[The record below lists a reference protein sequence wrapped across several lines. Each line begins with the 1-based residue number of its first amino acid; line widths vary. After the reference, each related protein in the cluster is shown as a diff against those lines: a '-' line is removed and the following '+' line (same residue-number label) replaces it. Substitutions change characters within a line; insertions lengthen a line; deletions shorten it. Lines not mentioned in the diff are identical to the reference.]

1 MVANFKDF
9 QELRLNESENYQVP
23 GVKSSWDGG
32 YTIYPLD
39 ITVDEV
45 EEIPRD
51 RIIIPK
57 QNETSFAICYMDID
71 GDESDYLW
79 IPKEACKIKSND
91 TGSITEIS
99 FDPYKKW
106 LSSGTNKGRIE
117 DFIEE
122 FADSVEASKTTGQ
135 EKIKINAQD
144 DVELLMDIM
153 EIPGS
158 VESFDSCGDYIWDAK
173 LDNGMLIE
181 ITKRSPDDL
190 LSKFKIYLK
199 ANDHYPCVYIN
210 NSSGERKTL
219 FRIPAL
225 DNDVTIPKGLIGSR
239 NQDPYTKYLTRR
251 AMDIQDS
258 SDEEALLKYFQDQ
271 VTQESDDKETL
282 KIISNLLSEF
292 MDRREVEALSPKLHS
307 NS

>member
-1 MVANFKDF
+1 MVVNFNDF
-9 QELRLNESENYQVP
+9 QESRLNESENYQIP
-23 GVKSSWDGG
+23 GVKSTWDGG
-32 YTIYPLD
+32 YVIYPLD
-39 ITVDEV
+39 ITVDEID
-45 EEIPRD
+45 EIPRD

-57 QNETSFAICYMDID
+57 QNETSFAICYMDGD

-91 TGSITEIS
+91 SGSITEIS

-106 LSSGTNKGRIE
+106 LSAETNKGRIE

-122 FADSVEASKTTGQ
+122 FADSVESTKTTGQ
-135 EKIKINAQD
+135 EKIKRNAQD

-153 EIPGS
+153 EIPGT

-173 LDNGMLIE
+173 LNNGMLIE

-199 ANDHYPCVYIN
+199 ANDHYPCIYIN
-210 NSSGERKTL
+210 NNSGDRKTL
-219 FRIPAL
+219 FRIPSL
-225 DNDVTIPKGLIGSR
+225 DNEVAVPKGLLGSG
-239 NQDPYTKYLTRR
+239 NLDHYTKYLTKR
-251 AMDIQDS
+251 AMEIQDS
-258 SDEEALLKYFQDQ
+258 SDEEDLLKYFQDQ
-271 VTQESDDKETL
+271 ISQESDDKETL
-282 KIISNLLSEF
+282 KIISDLLSEF